1 MKQSGLILASLVLS
15 MVAGTTVA
23 DNHEGME
30 ATFRQLV
37 EEKLAAFNREDA
49 SGTMRHIHTKSP
61 EYAST
66 QNALPSQFDALDA
79 RTKLV
84 DLRYMGH
91 DDEFAVAPDLP
102 ILARNFC
109 KDQHNCRWTRKYIKE
124 MFPNGAKTACRYAG
138 LPRPVG
144 GSCV

>member
-1 MKQSGLILASLVLS
+1 MKKIGLILASLVLL
-15 MVAGTTVA
+15 MVTGATVA

-91 DDEFAVAPDLP
+91 DDEFAVARVKLKTVDESNAAFEANVLDT
-102 ILARNFC
+102 IVLFNME
-109 KDQHNCRWTRKYIKE
+109 DGVWKYWSDYVI
-124 MFPNGAKTACRYAG
+124 GAEFVK
-138 LPRPVG
+138 
-144 GSCV
+144 